1 VQDIVLLVTSILSG
15 GSPANCGGDMN
26 HDWHFNV
33 VDVVQL
39 ANCVL
44 ANSCGGSARADNATS
59 VEFNVTGNE
68 VTMSADGIVGG
79 IQMTLSHDNDFAL
92 TLTDGGQFSDHLTE
106 GNSTILIIV
115 NPTGNSLFTASGDF
129 TIESV
134 IVTNYEGSSMLNS

>member
-1 VQDIVLLVTSILSG
+1 VF
-15 GSPANCGGDMN
+15 
-26 HDWHFNV
+26 DWLFNV

-44 ANSCGGSARADNATS
+44 AGGNCGGSARADNATS

-79 IQMTLSHDNDFAL
+79 IQMTLSHGNDFAL

-134 IVTNYEGSSMLNS
+134 IVTNYEFSMLEPS